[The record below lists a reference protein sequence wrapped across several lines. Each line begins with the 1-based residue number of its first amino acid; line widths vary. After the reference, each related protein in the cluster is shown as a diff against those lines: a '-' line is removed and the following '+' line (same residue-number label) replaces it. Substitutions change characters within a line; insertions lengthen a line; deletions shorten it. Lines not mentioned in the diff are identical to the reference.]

1 MKLGCIPPRNVA
13 LNIVTRSNQNTAVTR
28 GEMTRLGQLSERCA
42 RSSLAMNTRER
53 GMCNLR
59 RRGTRITSGTT
70 GRKSVI
76 IVILSTGEHPPP
88 PGGII
93 APPPERRG
101 QSVGNNGLLLCAL
114 SHVASLCS
122 SLLSQSTRPCK
133 AMPMC

>member
-1 MKLGCIPPRNVA
+1 MKLGCIPLRNVA

-28 GEMTRLGQLSERCA
+28 GEMTRPGQLSERCA
-42 RSSLAMNTRER
+42 RSSLAMSTRER
-53 GMCNLR
+53 GTCNLR
-59 RRGTRITSGTT
+59 RRGTRITSGNT

-76 IVILSTGEHPPP
+76 IVILSTGGRPPP

-101 QSVGNNGLLLCAL
+101 QSVGNNGLLLCVL

-122 SLLSQSTRPCK
+122 SSLSQGTRPCK